1 MHSTSNCKGTT
12 RATQL
17 CACCMELSLRTGSVH
32 ALIIV
37 CQKTH
42 RAGRGCMHLMN
53 ICSRHLTHAVVTA
66 VDEGLKRIK
75 KAMAKRRTAEHKLN
89 TRSSR
94 SHLIMTF
101 TLKTS
106 AAVPDAT
113 FALVDLA
120 GALSPSLS
128 SECACSKH
136 CTVSV
141 ASLDCRKCQP
151 ACMCEDWMAI

>member
-1 MHSTSNCKGTT
+1 
-12 RATQL
+12 
-17 CACCMELSLRTGSVH
+17 
-32 ALIIV
+32 
-37 CQKTH
+37 
-42 RAGRGCMHLMN
+42 MHLMETGP
-53 ICSRHLTHAVVTA
+53 SLLTHAVVTA

-75 KAMAKRRTAEHKLN
+75 KAMAKRHTAKHQLN
-89 TRSSR
+89 ACSSR
-94 SHLIMTF
+94 SHVIMTF

-141 ASLDCRKCQP
+141 ARLDCRKCQP
-151 ACMCEDWMAI
+151 ACMCEDWPAVGCQGMKNYASGAGLPRHWQLPSMWMLPVPYSAAAAT